1 MSQKVRYT
9 VEQKVEAAER
19 YIRGEASAAEIAAE
33 MGMVASGKN
42 KVWDWAAVY
51 RENGIEGFLLN
62 TDGNRS
68 YTAKEKQ
75 QAVEEYLQG
84 KGTLREISRRYNI
97 LGKETLKRWIRVY
110 NSNRELREYDPK
122 PEVYVAMRK
131 KTTKEERQ
139 EIVMYCLEHGKNYKN
154 TAAKYE
160 VSYSQVYQWVKSYEL
175 HGEKGLEDRRGKRKS
190 DDEADEL
197 ERLRREN
204 LRLKAE
210 LEKSRR
216 LNLLLKKVKEFER
229 S

>member
-1 MSQKVRYT
+1 MSRKAKYTVDQKVR
-9 VEQKVEAAER
+9 AAER

-33 MGMVASGKN
+33 MGMPASGKN
-42 KVWDWAAVY
+42 KVWEWAAVY
-51 RENGIEGFLLN
+51 RENGIEGFHL

-68 YTAKEKQ
+68 YTTEEKR
-75 QAVEEYLQG
+75 QAVEDYLQG
-84 KGTLREISRRYNI
+84 KGSLREICRKYHIPS
-97 LGKETLKRWIRVY
+97 ETTLRQWIKVY
-110 NSNRELREYDPK
+110 NSNRELREYSPK

-131 KTTKEERQ
+131 KTTKEERLK
-139 EIVMYCLEHGKNYKN
+139 ITAYCLEHGRNYKE

-160 VSYSQVYQWVKSYEL
+160 LSYSQVYQWVRNYEL
-175 HGEKGLEDRRGKRKS
+175 RGETGLEGRRGKRKT
-190 DDEADEL
+190 DDEVDEI

-216 LNLLLKKVKEFER
+216 LNLLLKKVKEFEG